1 VFPYS
6 IFQCDIQKFTENYY
20 SNCQYRYTV
29 PHNLD
34 NDKIAQ
40 QLDARQKTLTIDEH
54 SIYIM
59 LFSIY
64 IML

>member
-1 VFPYS
+1 
-6 IFQCDIQKFTENYY
+6 
-20 SNCQYRYTV
+20 V